1 MVASNFCAG
10 IGFRKRR
17 NMMPGLQSIIDKQ
30 ISGLAESSGWISVAV
45 KPFFEDRHMRVIV
58 FALAG
63 AVLSAPLAAQ
73 TKLTADDII
82 ARYVKTV
89 GGADKIQA
97 VNTIRRVGRFTGDDG
112 FQAIVI
118 EESTRPNKVREEF
131 SVQGMTAINAYDG
144 ANGWKIDPFGGKKD
158 AEALSEAELRSIG
171 KRGAVKHNEGVLTIE
186 HPTWM
191 KSVGT
196 EYVRLSEVIAEQLV
210 LLAASNQNQVDQSE
224 LSLLTEMVM
233 GMAPKDH
240 VEMMLATQMASVHLM
255 AMQMATRLRREAV
268 LQKFDLYA
276 RQTNQLMRTFTA
288 QAETLKRYRTGG
300 KQVVKVKH
308 VHVHEGA
315 QAIVG
320 NVTKGGGGE

>member
-1 MVASNFCAG
+1 MARTQKVPEINTDNVTPLKPAASVPA
-10 IGFRKRR
+10 K
-17 NMMPGLQSIIDKQ
+17 
-30 ISGLAESSGWISVAV
+30 
-45 KPFFEDRHMRVIV
+45 
-58 FALAG
+58 
-63 AVLSAPLAAQ
+63 
-73 TKLTADDII
+73 
-82 ARYVKTV
+82 
-89 GGADKIQA
+89 GGATPSD
-97 VNTIRRVGRFTGDDG
+97 V
-112 FQAIVI
+112 
-118 EESTRPNKVREEF
+118 
-131 SVQGMTAINAYDG
+131 
-144 ANGWKIDPFGGKKD
+144 
-158 AEALSEAELRSIG
+158 LEAELRSIG
-171 KRGAVKHNEGVLTIE
+171 KRGAVKHAEGVLTIE

-210 LLAASNQNQVDQSE
+210 ILAASSQNKVDQSE
-224 LSLLTEMVM
+224 LTMLTEMVM

-288 QAETLKRYRTGG
+288 QAEALKRYRTGG